1 MARSNAAFA
10 AILLFT
16 STTPSGGF
24 GLHTHSFG
32 GGLTGT
38 PASPAAH
45 KSGCSVV
52 DFGAKGD
59 GTTVDTKSINAAL
72 AAEQCDE
79 VVLPSGH
86 TFVSGTIVLQSNK
99 VGMHPCTHDTYERA
113 SERASE

>member
-1 MARSNAAFA
+1 
-10 AILLFT
+10 
-16 STTPSGGF
+16 
-24 GLHTHSFG
+24 
-32 GGLTGT
+32 
-38 PASPAAH
+38 
-45 KSGCSVV
+45 VV